1 MLWTTGLRLFKIV
14 YKEEI
19 GNGAY
24 GAVFTAD
31 YPFSGI
37 NDKGQEFQVLGS
49 SFSRFRG
56 LHFQVLGGSFAS
68 LGCFVFE
75 FWVLHFRVLG
85 ASFSRFGC
93 SMLQSSFL
101 SASFSKLS
109 HCTCICIN
117 RNW

>member
-37 NDKGQEFQVLGS
+37 NDKGQEFRVLGS

-75 FWVLHFRVLG
+75 FWVLRFQDLGAPCFSLRVRVL
-85 ASFSRFGC
+85 RF
-93 SMLQSSFL
+93 QNYPTVHV
-101 SASFSKLS
+101 SA
-109 HCTCICIN
+109 
-117 RNW
+117 

>member
-37 NDKGQEFQVLGS
+37 NDKVQEFRVLDS

-75 FWVLHFRVLG
+75 FWVLRFQDLGAPCFSLRFRVLH
-85 ASFSRFGC
+85 F
-93 SMLQSSFL
+93 QNYPTVHV
-101 SASFSKLS
+101 SA
-109 HCTCICIN
+109 
-117 RNW
+117 